1 MSETVQAS
9 RPAPLLVRALRSEAV
24 ERKPV
29 WFMRQAGRSLPEY
42 RELRQGVPMLELCRT
57 PDLCAEV
64 TLQPV
69 RRHGTDA
76 AILFSD
82 IVTPLEGIGIDV
94 EIQSGVGPVIAEPI
108 RTAKDLDR
116 LRPLE
121 PDADLPEVSEAIR
134 IITAELG
141 ETPLIGFAG
150 APFTLASYLI
160 EGRPSKSQERA
171 RAMQLQEPGLFRD
184 LLERLADIAVASL
197 RSQVESGVQAVQVF
211 DSWAG
216 SLSEQTYREAVLPVS
231 KRLFAEIEELGVPRI
246 HFAVNAGHLTEAMA
260 EAGSDAMG
268 VDWRTPLSEAR
279 RRLGDGIALQG
290 NLDPTVPLAG
300 PEVLERETRALLAD
314 APERGHVFN
323 LGHGVLPSTD
333 PAMLTELVG
342 LVHEL
347 TENET

>member
-1 MSETVQAS
+1 MS
-9 RPAPLLVRALRSEAV
+9 APLLVRALRGEEV

-42 RELRQGVPMLELCRT
+42 RELREGIPMLEMCRT

-69 RRHGTDA
+69 HRHGVDA

-94 EIQSGVGPVIAEPI
+94 EIQSGVGPVIADPFRSE
-108 RTAKDLDR
+108 ADLKR

-121 PDADLPEVSEAIR
+121 ADVDLPEVAEAIR
-134 IITAELG
+134 IVTAELG
-141 ETPLIGFAG
+141 DTPLIGFAG

-160 EGRPSKSQERA
+160 EGRPSKSQEMA
-171 RAMQLQEPGLFRD
+171 RSMQLERPGLFRD
-184 LLERLADIAVASL
+184 LLERLADLAIASIRA
-197 RSQVESGVQAVQVF
+197 QVDAGVQAIQVF

-216 SLSEQTYREAVLPVS
+216 SLSERTYRDAVLPVS
-231 KRLFAEIEELGVPRI
+231 KRLFAEIGDLGVPRI
-246 HFAVNAGHLTEAMA
+246 HFAVNAGHLMEAMA

-268 VDWRTPLSEAR
+268 IDWRTPLSEAR
-279 RRLGDGIALQG
+279 QRLGEGIALQG

-300 PEVLERETRALLAD
+300 AEVLERETRVLIAD
-314 APERGHVFN
+314 APARGHVFN

-333 PAMLTELVG
+333 PAMLTELVS
-342 LVHEL
+342 LVREL
-347 TENET
+347 TEKSP

>member
-1 MSETVQAS
+1 MS
-9 RPAPLLVRALRSEAV
+9 APLLVRALRGEEV

-42 RELRQGVPMLELCRT
+42 RELREGIPMLEMCRT

-69 RRHGTDA
+69 HRHGVDA

-94 EIQSGVGPVIAEPI
+94 EIQSGVGPVIADPFRSE
-108 RTAKDLDR
+108 ADLKR

-121 PDADLPEVSEAIR
+121 ADVDLPEVAEAIR
-134 IITAELG
+134 IVTAELG
-141 ETPLIGFAG
+141 NTPLIGFAG

-160 EGRPSKSQERA
+160 EGRPSKSQEMA
-171 RAMQLQEPGLFRD
+171 RSMQLERPGLFRD
-184 LLERLADIAVASL
+184 LLERLADLAIASIRA
-197 RSQVESGVQAVQVF
+197 QVDAGVQAIQVF

-216 SLSEQTYREAVLPVS
+216 SLSERTYRDAVLPVS
-231 KRLFAEIEELGVPRI
+231 KRLFAEIGDLGVPRI
-246 HFAVNAGHLTEAMA
+246 HFAVNAGHLMEAMA

-268 VDWRTPLSEAR
+268 IDWRTPLSEAR
-279 RRLGDGIALQG
+279 QRLGEGIALQG

-300 PEVLERETRALLAD
+300 AEVLERETRVLIAD
-314 APERGHVFN
+314 APARGHVFN

-333 PAMLTELVG
+333 PAMLTELVS
-342 LVHEL
+342 LVREL
-347 TENET
+347 TEKSP

>member
-1 MSETVQAS
+1 VTAPAPKT
-9 RPAPLLVRALRSEAV
+9 RPTPLLVRALRREPV

-42 RELRQGVPMLELCRT
+42 RELRQGVPMLEMCRT

-69 RRHGTDA
+69 RRHGVDA
-76 AILFSD
+76 AIFFSD

-94 EIQSGVGPVIAEPI
+94 EIQPGVGPVIAEPI
-108 RTAKDLDR
+108 RTEADLER

-121 PDADLPEVSEAIR
+121 PETDLPEISEAIR

-141 ETPLIGFAG
+141 DTPLIGFAG
-150 APFTLASYLI
+150 APFTLASYLV
-160 EGRPSKSQERA
+160 EGRPSKSQEMA
-171 RAMQLQEPGLFRD
+171 RAMQLEHPGLFRN

-197 RSQVESGVQAVQVF
+197 KAQVEAGVQAVQVF

-231 KRLFAEIEELGVPRI
+231 QRLFAEIEELGVPRI
-246 HFAVNAGHLTEAMA
+246 HFAVNAGHLMEAMA
-260 EAGSDAMG
+260 ESGCDAMG

-279 RRLGDGIALQG
+279 RRLGDGVALQG

-300 PEVLERETRALLAD
+300 PEVLERKTRALLDD
-314 APERGHVFN
+314 APELGHVFN

-333 PAMLTELVG
+333 PGMLTELVG

-347 TENET
+347 TEKEN

>member
-1 MSETVQAS
+1 MPETAEDP
-9 RPAPLLVRALRSEAV
+9 RPTPLLVRALRGEPV
-24 ERKPV
+24 ECLPV

-42 RELRQGVPMLELCRT
+42 RELRHGVPMLELCRT

-69 RRHGTDA
+69 RRHGVDA
-76 AILFSD
+76 GILFSD
-82 IVTPLEGIGIDV
+82 IVTPLEAIGIDV
-94 EIQSGVGPVIAEPI
+94 EIQSGVGPVIADPI
-108 RTAKDLDR
+108 RTEADLER

-121 PDADLPEVSEAIR
+121 PDTDLPEVAEAIR
-134 IITAELG
+134 IITSELG
-141 ETPLIGFAG
+141 DTPLVGFAG

-171 RAMQLQEPGLFRD
+171 RALQFEEPALFRD

-197 RSQVESGVQAVQVF
+197 RSQVAAGVQAVQVF

-216 SLSEQTYREAVLPVS
+216 SLSEKTYREAVLPVS
-231 KRLFAEIEELGVPRI
+231 QRLFAEVEDLGVPRI
-246 HFAVNAGHLTEAMA
+246 HFAVNAGHLMEAMG

-279 RRLGDGIALQG
+279 NRLGDGIALQG

-300 PEVLERETRALLAD
+300 AEVLERETRALLAD

-347 TENET
+347 TEKEI

>member
-1 MSETVQAS
+1 MKLGSEEN
-9 RPAPLLVRALRSEAV
+9 RPAPLLVRALRREPV

-42 RELRQGVPMLELCRT
+42 REVRQGVPMLEMCRT

-69 RRHGTDA
+69 RRHGVDA

-82 IVTPLEGIGIDV
+82 IVTPLEAIGIGV
-94 EIQSGVGPVIAEPI
+94 EIQSGVGPVVAEPF
-108 RTAKDLDR
+108 RTRADLDR
-116 LRPLE
+116 LRPFE
-121 PDADLPEVSEAIR
+121 PDTDLPEVAEAIS
-134 IITAELG
+134 IITGELG

-171 RAMQLQEPGLFRD
+171 RAMQLEEPALFRE
-184 LLERLADIAVASL
+184 LLERLADISIASL
-197 RSQVESGVQAVQVF
+197 RSQVDAGAKAVQVF

-216 SLSEQTYREAVLPVS
+216 SLSVATYREAVLPVS
-231 KRLFAEIEELGVPRI
+231 RRLFAEIESLGVPRI
-246 HFAVNAGHLTEAMA
+246 HFAVNAGHLMEAMTEA
-260 EAGSDAMG
+260 GPDAMG

-279 RRLGDGIALQG
+279 RRLGEGVALQG

-300 PEVLERETRALLAD
+300 PEVLERETRSLLAD
-314 APERGHVFN
+314 APELGHVFN

-342 LVHEL
+342 LVHEI
-347 TENET
+347 TERRK